1 MEIDHV
7 FESDPEH
14 ATILRIG
21 YFFLYVRCPLL
32 LVAGSAISA
41 LTPQM
46 YSYFIEW
53 QIEQSR
59 FFVKQYNGQIMVKL
73 KLSFTTAILIV
84 VLTFVLRIFLVELA
98 TIK

>member
-1 MEIDHV
+1 
-7 FESDPEH
+7 
-14 ATILRIG
+14 
-21 YFFLYVRCPLL
+21 L

-41 LTPQM
+41 LTRQM

-84 VLTFVLRIFLVELA
+84 VLTFVLRFFFCRIGHHQVIHNRKFWEP
-98 TIK
+98 